1 MTKLYRP
8 VGDKTLWPIGSIYLT
23 VNDKNP
29 STYFGGTWEKISG
42 GFLWGCDASID
53 NNIMNSSVGHTKSF
67 DTILTVNQ
75 IPAHNH
81 SMAGAGAHDH
91 GKTGIAFAQWSW
103 QNNISGFRVGDGIS
117 GYPWGTFYAQGDH
130 THTIN
135 NTGGSKGHSHDIPH
149 IGVYVWKRVS

>member
-8 VGDKTLWPIGSIYLT
+8 VGNKTLWPIGSIYLT
-23 VNDKNP
+23 ISDKNP
-29 STYFGGTWEKISG
+29 SKYFGGTWEKISG
-42 GFLWGCDASID
+42 GFLWGCVNIISNSPETGNGAASF
-53 NNIMNSSVGHTKSF
+53 NT
-67 DTILTVNQ
+67 TLTVNQ
-75 IPAHNH
+75 IPAHSH

-91 GKTGIAFAQWSW
+91 GKSGIAFAQWSW

-135 NTGGSKGHSHDIPH
+135 NTGGGGSHYHNIPY
-149 IGVYVWKRVS
+149 IGVFVWKRVS